1 MTQRNIDVMDIIV
14 SKMAEGATIADALK
28 SVYHRRSVCIPCN
41 ESDFN
46 ISIMDLNLSNR
57 TTNALLRGKI
67 NTLSEAINFCNGNK
81 ITDIATLGRLS
92 GIELFETI
100 LNYCW
105 NRMND
110 NEKIYFLIDTVKRNE
125 SYIKVEIEL

>member
-1 MTQRNIDVMDIIV
+1 MTQKNIDVMDIIV
-14 SKMAEGATIADALK
+14 SKMAEG
-28 SVYHRRSVCIPCN
+28 
-41 ESDFN
+41 
-46 ISIMDLNLSNR
+46 

-67 NTLSEAINFCNGNK
+67 NTLSEAISFCNGNK

-105 NRMND
+105 NRMTD
-110 NEKIYFLIDTVKRNE
+110 NEKVYFLIDTVKRNE
-125 SYIKVEIEL
+125 SYIKAVIEL